1 MAAKPSI
8 SKLKKQLDKWFSLFI
23 RLKTSDSMGY
33 NYCYTCNKKDYYK
46 YLQNG
51 HFISRRYL
59 ATRFDEENCKPQCP
73 ACNVFRYG
81 EQYIFGQKLGHEIAE
96 KLQLKSKTTIKI
108 MAFEYQEKISYYK
121 SAVNKLLKA
130 KSNNM
135 EF

>member
-1 MAAKPSI
+1 MAARPSI
-8 SKLKKQLDKWFSLFI
+8 SKLKKQLDKWFSLYI
-23 RLKTSDSMGY
+23 RLKDSDGSGY
-33 NYCYTCNKKDYYK
+33 NYCYTCNKRDYYK

-81 EQYIFGQKLGHEIAE
+81 EQYRFGQKLGKKLAE
-96 KLQLKSKTTIKI
+96 SLQLKSKSTIKI
-108 MAFEYQEKISYYK
+108 MAFEYEEKISYYK
-121 SAVNKLLKA
+121 STVNKLIKA
-130 KSNNM
+130 KSNNI